1 MAKKQKNIYVNLTIE
16 KYVAEGKCISHLAD
30 GKVIFIEHAIPADQV
45 TVLVTKSKKD
55 FAQGRITKINVPSP
69 LRQQAF
75 CSHFGTC
82 GGCQWQSLPYTQQ
95 LQFKQQQVVDQL
107 TRISRQPLPECLP
120 ILGCTETEYYRNKL
134 EFTFSN
140 KKYLSTE
147 EISNKEISPY
157 QDVAGYHVR
166 GIFDK
171 IIDIDTCYL
180 QAEPTNAIRNFVKQ
194 YAIANQLPFY
204 DLRMHTGWL
213 RTMQIRLC
221 KTGELMVNIVT
232 KYFDNVHTIGLCTA
246 LQNNFPA
253 ITTLLYTIN
262 NKVNDSYLGLNPV
275 IFSGSGYAIEQL
287 GKFKF
292 IIGPKSFFQTN
303 TNQALNLYQVTKNFA
318 QLKEGDVL
326 YDLYCGTG
334 SIGIFCSDK
343 ASKIIGV
350 EMVEEA
356 VESAK
361 ENAQLNN
368 ITNAHFFTGAAEKI
382 CDDAFFALH
391 GKPNV
396 IITDPPRA
404 GMHDA
409 LIQALLR
416 IAAPTIVYVSC
427 NPATQARD
435 VALLGIKYNI
445 TKLQPVDMFPH
456 THHIEN
462 VLQLKL
468 RMDIL
473 N

>member
-1 MAKKQKNIYVNLTIE
+1 MLY
-16 KYVAEGKCISHLAD
+16 CI
-30 GKVIFIEHAIPADQV
+30 
-45 TVLVTKSKKD
+45 
-55 FAQGRITKINVPSP
+55 
-69 LRQQAF
+69 
-75 CSHFGTC
+75 
-82 GGCQWQSLPYTQQ
+82 
-95 LQFKQQQVVDQL
+95 
-107 TRISRQPLPECLP
+107 
-120 ILGCTETEYYRNKL
+120 
-134 EFTFSN
+134 
-140 KKYLSTE
+140 
-147 EISNKEISPY
+147 
-157 QDVAGYHVR
+157 
-166 GIFDK
+166 
-171 IIDIDTCYL
+171 
-180 QAEPTNAIRNFVKQ
+180 
-194 YAIANQLPFY
+194 
-204 DLRMHTGWL
+204 
-213 RTMQIRLC
+213 
-221 KTGELMVNIVT
+221 
-232 KYFDNVHTIGLCTA
+232 TA
-246 LQNNFPA
+246 
-253 ITTLLYTIN
+253 
-262 NKVNDSYLGLNPV
+262 
-275 IFSGSGYAIEQL
+275 
-287 GKFKF
+287 
-292 IIGPKSFFQTN
+292 